1 MFRRRLIVVVSGKIS
16 IFPKTKGI
24 DSCSLFVS
32 FSGMVILILFMK
44 NILSSGQFV
53 GKNEKNNGQRKLRP
67 VEDF

>member
-1 MFRRRLIVVVSGKIS
+1 
-16 IFPKTKGI
+16 
-24 DSCSLFVS
+24 
-32 FSGMVILILFMK
+32 MK